1 MFRRSRIMIS
11 GLIVFGFL
19 LVSVLSCDEVER
31 HQVLTFF
38 FDGVP
43 PPDGEATAEDSRIK
57 ADSRSRR
64 RQQVGE
70 RPETVWFVHE
80 ANKNCA
86 DCHEKRAKRRWS
98 LSQSIVTTPV
108 PELCYRCHTDYPA
121 TQPYVHGPVAVGECL
136 HCHEAHK
143 SRITGLLKEK
153 EPELCYQ
160 CHETIEAAQISGHP
174 DEPIPQCT
182 KCHDPH
188 AGLTRMLLKK

>member
-1 MFRRSRIMIS
+1 MV
-11 GLIVFGFL
+11 GVLIVLGFL
-19 LVSVLSCDEVER
+19 LMYVMSCEPVQR
-31 HQVLTFF
+31 YKILTFF

-43 PPDGEATAEDSRIK
+43 PLEGETVQTEEGPGGTGSQSRQG
-57 ADSRSRR
+57 
-64 RQQVGE
+64 QQVSE
-70 RPETVWFVHE
+70 RPGTVWFVHE
-80 ANKNCA
+80 ANKNCT
-86 DCHEKRAKRRWS
+86 DCHEKRTTRRWS

-108 PELCYRCHTDYPA
+108 PELCYRCHTNYPA

-136 HCHEAHK
+136 HCHETHK
-143 SRITGLLKEK
+143 SRIAGLLKEK

>member
-1 MFRRSRIMIS
+1 MFFRARTMV
-11 GLIVFGFL
+11 GVLIVLGFL
-19 LVSVLSCDEVER
+19 LMYAMSCEPVQR
-31 HQVLTFF
+31 HKILTFF

-64 RQQVGE
+64 RRQVGE

-80 ANKNCA
+80 PWKNRNCNL
-86 DCHEKRAKRRWS
+86 CHEQLDEKQWALPK
-98 LSQSIVTTPV
+98 LTAPV

-143 SRITGLLKEK
+143 SKIAGLLKEK

-182 KCHDPH
+182 NCHDPH